1 MDPNP
6 NPNLWSLNCTNRV
19 FEQPHTILYYNMG
32 LSSVQ
37 VTIVTY
43 TSYTIKESGK
53 NKTIGQFEVIGKGWN
68 AQLGGF
74 NFDIALTNHLAD
86 TFNSMWMKKKSY
98 DGHSRIQDHIRPMT
112 RLREQASKIKEVLSA
127 NPEFPIKV
135 EQLHADLDLQTKVTR
150 KQFEDMCA
158 DLFAEITKVRLK
170 LRLRALFI
178 ALCCYSLTMTVMMM
192 MTTIIIMMMNILTS
206 TSVLLCLFL
215 FIYSPPPISFSFLH
229 YAHYTLTIIIPSP
242 IS

>member
-1 MDPNP
+1 
-6 NPNLWSLNCTNRV
+6 
-19 FEQPHTILYYNMG
+19 MG

-158 DLFAEITKVRLK
+158 DLFAEITKVRL
-170 LRLRALFI
+170 RLRALFI

-229 YAHYTLTIIIPSP
+229 YAHYTLIIIIPSP